1 MFLDFD
7 PCEEGKAQCED
18 NSTCV
23 VEGESFRCV
32 CNPGFQ
38 FIHTDQQ
45 QTCADINE
53 CDLNIADCDFNAE
66 CINEAGSFSCVCK
79 PGFVGNG
86 QKCENALSCL
96 GVVCPENSECV
107 LDSVASCK
115 CLPGFTGDG
124 LRCTAVQ
131 SLSCH
136 LANNCSPFAYCSINP
151 ETSLYACNCLPNF
164 EGDGY
169 NCNEKPEEPEE
180 PEETTISKQTIE
192 TTTELTTDIPEDH
205 EIERCLLTACWCPTG
220 YKKLQGTKY
229 CIPGEPETTTTTEEP
244 KPEGNER
251 NYTIK

>member
-1 MFLDFD
+1 M
-7 PCEEGKAQCED
+7 
-18 NSTCV
+18 
-23 VEGESFRCV
+23 EGESFRCV

-38 FIHTDQQ
+38 YIYTDEQEI
-45 QTCADINE
+45 CVDVNE

-79 PGFVGNG
+79 PGFNGNG
-86 QKCENALSCL
+86 RRCENALSCL

-124 LRCTAVQ
+124 LHCTALQ

-151 ETSLYACNCLPNF
+151 ETTLYACTCLPNY

-169 NCNEKPEEPEE
+169 TCSEKPEE
-180 PEETTISKQTIE
+180 TTQIEHIIE
-192 TTTELTTDIPEDH
+192 TTTIEPTSEIPEDH
-205 EIERCLLTACWCPTG
+205 EIERCLLAACWCPTG
-220 YKKLQGTKY
+220 YKKLKGTKY
-229 CIPGEPETTTTTEEP
+229 CIRDETATTTTTTEEP
-244 KPEGNER
+244 KPEGKE
-251 NYTIK
+251 KLKL